1 MVLTPVPIL
10 PRNTGFK
17 HYCFVARSAVKKM
30 SALRRSFCLFGLLI
44 LVAPLVVATV
54 PVSVDIND
62 ENEPQ
67 GWWTETT
74 VDRNQNKIGDMVEL
88 HMDNPIF
95 LDQDNTLPLIIDF
108 HFTPGQKEIEMLER
122 NVDYQHQFILHGID
136 ALAGRV
142 PVDELLTLRDLPG
155 VVMIELDGILT
166 IANNDARIGHGV
178 DVTFAE
184 TGYDGSG
191 TTVAIIDTGLDG
203 NHTSLDDQDDD
214 PTTYDPKI
222 LGFYDA
228 VNSPDDTSGNIFPF
242 DDQGH
247 GSHCGGTT
255 AGTGAP
261 TYDHPGMAPQA
272 HLVGVKVLG
281 ADGSGS
287 FAGVMAG
294 MQWTIDTMHQYNTR
308 IASMSLGG
316 PGAIEWTSSEEDSV
330 NRQANEMV
338 RAGIALYIAAGNNGV
353 SAQIGTPG
361 SAEDVITVGA
371 LDKDTSIAV
380 YSSQGPTEEGRVKP
394 NIAYMG
400 SSIMSVEYNSGD
412 QYSAKSGTSMATP
425 GAAGVGALMLQ
436 ANPDLSPFDIRNIM
450 QETAT
455 YRQCH
460 YMGAN
465 EPCLED
471 LIPKNRQNNVYGHGH
486 VNSLEAVLEAAQ
498 YNQQYTFNSNITLSI
513 TENAFTDGS
522 IMLGPGSEI
531 EIDLNQGIDTVQW
544 MSNDLRDSWSNI
556 HSYNHGNSVIL
567 TYEDIVHEL
576 EHLPGTLLHGNH
588 TLSVRGLEGTTSS
601 PLMSVDIILTEEVLV
616 STSSDETSSLN
627 YVIYG
632 SVFAAIILTIVLV
645 IAFMNNESGKEAI
658 HQRDL
663 DIEEVVEAEI
673 VE

>member
-1 MVLTPVPIL
+1 MNGYK
-10 PRNTGFK
+10 R
-17 HYCFVARSAVKKM
+17 CFGV
-30 SALRRSFCLFGLLI
+30 FGLVI
-44 LVAPLVVATV
+44 WIAPLLIATI
-54 PVSVDIND
+54 PVSADVETDS
-62 ENEPQ
+62 EPR
-67 GWWTETT
+67 GWWDDTT
-74 VDRNQNKIGDMVEL
+74 LDRNQNRIGDMVEL
-88 HMDNPIF
+88 HKENPIF
-95 LDQDNTLPLIIDF
+95 LDEDNTLPLIIDF
-108 HFTPGQKEIEMLER
+108 YYTPGQDEIDMLEKH
-122 NVDYQHQFILHGID
+122 VDYKHQFILHGID

-142 PVDELLTLRDLPG
+142 PVSELLTLRELPG

-178 DVTFAE
+178 DMTFAE

-203 NHTSLDDQDDD
+203 NHSSLDDQDDD
-214 PTTYDPKI
+214 PTTDDPKI

-261 TYDHPGMAPQA
+261 TYEHPGMAPQA

-287 FAGVMAG
+287 FSGVMAG
-294 MQWTIDTMHQYNTR
+294 MQWTIDTMHQYNTK

-330 NRQANEMV
+330 NRQANKMV
-338 RAGIALYIAAGNNGV
+338 RSGIALFIAAGNNAV

-394 NIAYMG
+394 NLAYMG

-436 ANPDLSPFDIRNIM
+436 ANPNLSPFDIRNIM

-465 EPCLED
+465 EPCAED

-486 VNSLEAVLEAAQ
+486 VNSLEAVIEAAE
-498 YNQQYTFNSNITLSI
+498 YNQRYSFDYNITLNV
-513 TENAFTDGS
+513 TETVLKNGN
-522 IMLGPGSEI
+522 IEMGPGSVMTIKISETV
-531 EIDLNQGIDTVQW
+531 DTVQW
-544 MSNDLRDSWSNI
+544 MSNDLRDSWTNI
-556 HSYNHGNSVIL
+556 LSYNGGRNVEISYTDLVNQF
-567 TYEDIVHEL
+567 ER
-576 EHLPGTLLHGNH
+576 LPNVTIHDQH
-588 TLSVRGLEGTTSS
+588 TLSVRALDGTSS
-601 PLMSVDIILTEEVLV
+601 SRLLSVDILLTEEVLV
-616 STSSDETSSLN
+616 PVEESSSSN
-627 YVIYG
+627 MNFVVYG
-632 SVFAAIILTIVLV
+632 SIFAALILSIILVV
-645 IAFMNNESGKEAI
+645 AFVRNDDKEDALYN
-658 HQRDL
+658 QDT
-663 DIEEVVEAEI
+663 DINEVVEAEI
-673 VE
+673 ID

>member
-1 MVLTPVPIL
+1 MNGYK
-10 PRNTGFK
+10 R
-17 HYCFVARSAVKKM
+17 CFGV
-30 SALRRSFCLFGLLI
+30 FGLVI
-44 LVAPLVVATV
+44 WIAPLLIATI
-54 PVSVDIND
+54 PVSADVETDS
-62 ENEPQ
+62 EPR
-67 GWWTETT
+67 GWWNDTT
-74 VDRNQNKIGDMVEL
+74 LDRNQNRIGDMVEL
-88 HMDNPIF
+88 HKENPIF
-95 LDQDNTLPLIIDF
+95 LDEDNTLPLIIDF
-108 HFTPGQKEIEMLER
+108 YYTPGQDEIDMLEKH
-122 NVDYQHQFILHGID
+122 VDYEHQFILHGID

-142 PVDELLTLRDLPG
+142 PVSELLTLRELPG

-178 DVTFAE
+178 DMTFAE

-203 NHTSLDDQDDD
+203 NHSSLDDQDDD
-214 PTTYDPKI
+214 PTTDDPKI

-261 TYDHPGMAPQA
+261 TYEHPGMAPQA

-287 FAGVMAG
+287 FSGVMAG
-294 MQWTIDTMHQYNTR
+294 MQWTIDTMHQYNTK

-330 NRQANEMV
+330 NRQANKMV
-338 RAGIALYIAAGNNGV
+338 RSGIALFIAAGNNAV

-394 NIAYMG
+394 NLAYMG

-436 ANPDLSPFDIRNIM
+436 ANPNLSPFDIRNIM

-465 EPCLED
+465 EPCAED

-486 VNSLEAVLEAAQ
+486 VNSLEAVIEAAE
-498 YNQQYTFNSNITLSI
+498 YNQRYSFDYNITLNV
-513 TENAFTDGS
+513 TETVLKNGN
-522 IMLGPGSEI
+522 IEMGPGSVMTIKISETV
-531 EIDLNQGIDTVQW
+531 DTVQW
-544 MSNDLRDSWSNI
+544 MSNDLRDSWTNI
-556 HSYNHGNSVIL
+556 LSYSGGGNVEISYTDLVNQF
-567 TYEDIVHEL
+567 ER
-576 EHLPGTLLHGNH
+576 LPNVTIHDQH
-588 TLSVRGLEGTTSS
+588 TLSVRALDGTSS
-601 PLMSVDIILTEEVLV
+601 SRLLSVDILLTEEVLV
-616 STSSDETSSLN
+616 PVEESSSSN
-627 YVIYG
+627 MNFVVYG
-632 SVFAAIILTIVLV
+632 SIFAALILSIILVV
-645 IAFMNNESGKEAI
+645 AFVRNDDKEDALYN
-658 HQRDL
+658 QDT
-663 DIEEVVEAEI
+663 DINEVVEAEI
-673 VE
+673 ID

>member
-1 MVLTPVPIL
+1 
-10 PRNTGFK
+10 
-17 HYCFVARSAVKKM
+17 M
-30 SALRRSFCLFGLLI
+30 SGLRRSFCLFGLLI

-54 PVSVDIND
+54 PVSVDVND

-95 LDQDNTLPLIIDF
+95 LDEDKTLPLIIDF
-108 HFTPGQKEIEMLER
+108 HFTPGQKEIDMLER
-122 NVDYQHQFILHGID
+122 NVGYQHQFILHGID

-371 LDKDTSIAV
+371 LDKDTSIAI

-394 NIAYMG
+394 NLAYMG

-556 HSYNHGNSVIL
+556 HSYNHETSVIL
-567 TYEDIVHEL
+567 TYEDIAHEL

-601 PLMSVDIILTEEVLV
+601 PLMSVDITLTEEVLV
-616 STSSDETSSLN
+616 ATTSEEASSLN

-673 VE
+673 IE

>member
-1 MVLTPVPIL
+1 MNGYK
-10 PRNTGFK
+10 R
-17 HYCFVARSAVKKM
+17 CFG
-30 SALRRSFCLFGLLI
+30 LFGLFM
-44 LVAPLVVATV
+44 LVAPLIIATV
-54 PVSVDIND
+54 PVSADFEDNS
-62 ENEPQ
+62 EPV

-74 VDRNQNKIGDMVEL
+74 VDRNQNKIGDMVEI

-95 LDQDNTLPLIIDF
+95 LDEDNTLPLIIDY
-108 HFTPGQKEIEMLER
+108 HYTPGEKDIDVLER
-122 NVDYQHQFILHGID
+122 TVDYEHQFILHGID

-142 PVDELLTLRDLPG
+142 PVTELLTLREIPG

-184 TGYDGSG
+184 TGYDGAG

-214 PTTYDPKI
+214 PDTYDPKI

-261 TYDHPGMAPQA
+261 TYEHPGMAPQA
-272 HLVGVKVLG
+272 HLVGVKVLDAG
-281 ADGSGS
+281 GSGS

-338 RAGIALYIAAGNNGV
+338 RAGIALYIAAGNNAV

-400 SSIMSVEYNSGD
+400 SSIMSVAYNSGD
-412 QYSAKSGTSMATP
+412 QYTAMSGTSMATP

-436 ANPDLSPFDIRNIM
+436 ANPNLSPFDIRNIM

-465 EPCLED
+465 EPCAED

-486 VNSLEAVLEAAQ
+486 VNTLEAVLEAAE
-498 YNQQYTFNSNITLSI
+498 YNQQYTFNSNLTLMV
-513 TENAFTDGS
+513 TETMLTDGN
-522 IMLGPGSEI
+522 IVLGPGSVFNVDISES
-531 EIDLNQGIDTVQW
+531 IDTVQW
-544 MSNDLRDSWSNI
+544 MSNDLRDSWSI
-556 HSYNHGNSVIL
+556 IQSYDGGTSVL
-567 TYEDIVHEL
+567 LDYDLIVEEL
-576 EHLPGTLLHGNH
+576 KHLPGVNLHDNH
-588 TLSVRGLEGTTSS
+588 TLSLRGLDGTTSS
-601 PLMSVDIILTEEVLV
+601 PLVSVDITLTEEVLV
-616 STSSDETSSLN
+616 ATSEDTSSTMN
-627 YVIYG
+627 FVVYG
-632 SVFAAIILTIVLV
+632 SVFAAIILSIVLL
-645 IAFMNNESGKEAI
+645 IAFINNESENEARQPI
-658 HQRDL
+658 DK
-663 DIEEVVEAEI
+663 DIDEVVEAEI
-673 VE
+673 MD

>member
-1 MVLTPVPIL
+1 MNGYK
-10 PRNTGFK
+10 R
-17 HYCFVARSAVKKM
+17 CFG
-30 SALRRSFCLFGLLI
+30 LFGLFM
-44 LVAPLVVATV
+44 LVAPLIVATV
-54 PVSVDIND
+54 PVSADFEDNS
-62 ENEPQ
+62 EPV

-95 LDQDNTLPLIIDF
+95 LDEDNTLPLIIDY
-108 HFTPGQKEIEMLER
+108 HYTPDQQDVDLLER
-122 NVDYQHQFILHGID
+122 TVDYEHQFILHGID

-142 PVDELLTLRDLPG
+142 PVTELLTLRDIPG

-166 IANNDARIGHGV
+166 VANNDARIGHGV
-178 DVTFAE
+178 DITFAE
-184 TGYDGSG
+184 TGYDGAG

-261 TYDHPGMAPQA
+261 TYEHPGMAPQA

-330 NRQANEMV
+330 NRQANAMV
-338 RAGIALYIAAGNNGV
+338 RAGIALYIAAGNNAV

-436 ANPDLSPFDIRNIM
+436 ANPNLSPFDIRNIM

-465 EPCLED
+465 EPCAED

-486 VNSLEAVLEAAQ
+486 VNSLEAVLEAAE
-498 YNQQYTFNSNITLSI
+498 YNQQYTFNSNLTLMV
-513 TENAFTDGS
+513 TET
-522 IMLGPGSEI
+522 MLTNGNIVMGPGSVMKI
-531 EIDLNQGIDTVQW
+531 EISESIDSVQW

-556 HSYNHGNSVIL
+556 HSYDGGTSVVL
-567 TYEDIVHEL
+567 DYDLIVEEL
-576 EHLPGTLLHGNH
+576 EHLPGILLHDNH
-588 TLSVRGLEGTTSS
+588 TLSLRGLDGTTSS
-601 PLMSVDIILTEEVLV
+601 PLVSVDITLTEEVLV
-616 STSSDETSSLN
+616 ATSDDTSSTMN
-627 YVIYG
+627 YVVYG
-632 SVFAAIILTIVLV
+632 SVFAAIILSIVLL
-645 IAFMNNESGKEAI
+645 IAFINNDSEQEAEHSI
-658 HQRDL
+658 DK
-663 DIEEVVEAEI
+663 DIDEVVEAEI
-673 VE
+673 MD

>member
-1 MVLTPVPIL
+1 MFLAPL
-10 PRNTGFK
+10 
-17 HYCFVARSAVKKM
+17 
-30 SALRRSFCLFGLLI
+30 
-44 LVAPLVVATV
+44 LVATI
-54 PVSVDIND
+54 PVSAAD
-62 ENEPQ
+62 EDNTEPV

-88 HMDNPIF
+88 HLDNPVF
-95 LDQDNTLPLIIDF
+95 LDDENTLPLIIDF
-108 HFTPGQKEIEMLER
+108 YYTPGQDEIDMLEKQ
-122 NVDYQHQFILHGID
+122 VDYQHQFILHGID

-142 PVDELLTLRDLPG
+142 PVTELLTLRELPG

-178 DVTFAE
+178 DQAYAE

-191 TTVAIIDTGLDG
+191 VTVAIIDTGLDG

-214 PTTYDPKI
+214 PSTDDPKI
-222 LGFYDA
+222 IGFYDA

-261 TYDHPGMAPQA
+261 TYEHPGMAPQA

-338 RAGIALYIAAGNNGV
+338 RAGIALYIAAGNNAV

-371 LDKDTSIAV
+371 LDKDTAIAV

-436 ANPDLSPFDIRNIM
+436 ANPNLSPFDIRNIM

-465 EPCLED
+465 EPCAED

-486 VNSLEAVLEAAQ
+486 VNALEAVIEAAE
-498 YNQQYTFNSNITLSI
+498 YNQQYIIDTNISMIVTNTL
-513 TENAFTDGS
+513 TDNVS
-522 IMLGPGSEI
+522 VMMGPGSILEI
-531 EIDLNQGIDTVQW
+531 EINQGLDSVQW

-556 HSYNHGNSVIL
+556 HTYDGKESVELSY
-567 TYEDIVHEL
+567 EQIVQEL
-576 EHLPGTLLHGNH
+576 EHLPGIIIHDNH
-588 TLSVRGLEGTTSS
+588 TLSLRGIEGMTSS
-601 PLMSVDIILTEEVLV
+601 PLISVQVTLTEEVLV
-616 STSSDETSSLN
+616 PPESDSTNSLN

-632 SVFAAIILTIVLV
+632 SVFAAIILSIILV
-645 IAFMNNESGKEAI
+645 IAFINNESSKEAM
-658 HQRDL
+658 HPVDK
-663 DIEEVVEAEI
+663 DINEVVEAELMD
-673 VE
+673 

>member
-1 MVLTPVPIL
+1 MNGYK
-10 PRNTGFK
+10 R
-17 HYCFVARSAVKKM
+17 CFG
-30 SALRRSFCLFGLLI
+30 LFGLFM
-44 LVAPLVVATV
+44 LVAPLIVATV
-54 PVSVDIND
+54 PVSAEFEDD
-62 ENEPQ
+62 SEPV

-88 HMDNPIF
+88 HIDNPIF
-95 LDQDNTLPLIIDF
+95 LDEDNTLPLIIDY
-108 HFTPGQKEIEMLER
+108 HYTPGQEDIDVLER
-122 NVDYQHQFILHGID
+122 TVEYQHQFILHGID

-142 PVDELLTLRDLPG
+142 PVTELLTLRDIPG

-184 TGYDGSG
+184 TGYDGAG

-261 TYDHPGMAPQA
+261 TYEHPGMAPQA

-330 NRQANEMV
+330 NRQANAMV
-338 RAGIALYIAAGNNGV
+338 RAGIALYIAAGNNAV

-400 SSIMSVEYNSGD
+400 SSIMSVAYNSGD
-412 QYSAKSGTSMATP
+412 QYTAMSGTSMATP

-436 ANPDLSPFDIRNIM
+436 ANPNLSPFDIRNIM

-465 EPCLED
+465 EPCAED

-486 VNSLEAVLEAAQ
+486 VNSLEAVLEAAE
-498 YNQQYTFNSNITLSI
+498 YNQQYTFNSNLTLMV
-513 TENAFTDGS
+513 TET
-522 IMLGPGSEI
+522 MLTNGNIVMGPGSVMEI
-531 EIDLNQGIDTVQW
+531 EISESIDSVQW

-556 HSYNHGNSVIL
+556 HSYDGGTSVVL
-567 TYEDIVHEL
+567 DYDLIVEEL
-576 EHLPGTLLHGNH
+576 EHLPGILLHDNH
-588 TLSVRGLEGTTSS
+588 TLSLRGLDGTTSS
-601 PLMSVDIILTEEVLV
+601 PLVSVDITLTKEVIV
-616 STSSDETSSLN
+616 ATSDDTSSTMN
-627 YVIYG
+627 YVVYG
-632 SVFAAIILTIVLV
+632 SVFAAIILSIVLL
-645 IAFMNNESGKEAI
+645 IAFINNESEKEARHPI
-658 HQRDL
+658 DK
-663 DIEEVVEAEI
+663 DIDEVVEAEI
-673 VE
+673 MD

>member
-1 MVLTPVPIL
+1 MNGYK
-10 PRNTGFK
+10 R
-17 HYCFVARSAVKKM
+17 CFG
-30 SALRRSFCLFGLLI
+30 LFGLFM
-44 LVAPLVVATV
+44 LVAPLIVATV
-54 PVSVDIND
+54 PVSAEFEDNS
-62 ENEPQ
+62 EPV

-95 LDQDNTLPLIIDF
+95 LDEDNTLPLIIDY
-108 HFTPGQKEIEMLER
+108 HYTPGHEEIDVLER
-122 NVDYQHQFILHGID
+122 TVDYEHQFILHGID

-142 PVDELLTLRDLPG
+142 PVTELLTLRDTPG

-166 IANNDARIGHGV
+166 VANNDARIGHGV

-184 TGYDGSG
+184 TGYDGAG

-214 PTTYDPKI
+214 PDTYDPKI

-261 TYDHPGMAPQA
+261 TYEHPGMAPQA

-436 ANPDLSPFDIRNIM
+436 ANPNLSPFDIRNIM

-465 EPCLED
+465 EPCAED

-486 VNSLEAVLEAAQ
+486 VNSLEAVLEAAE
-498 YNQQYTFNSNITLSI
+498 YNQQYTFNSNLTLMV
-513 TENAFTDGS
+513 TET
-522 IMLGPGSEI
+522 MLTNGNIVMGPGSVMEI
-531 EIDLNQGIDTVQW
+531 EISESIDSVQW

-556 HSYNHGNSVIL
+556 HSYDGGTSVVL
-567 TYEDIVHEL
+567 DYNLIVEEL
-576 EHLPGTLLHGNH
+576 EHLPGILLHDNH
-588 TLSVRGLEGTTSS
+588 TLSLRGLDGTTSS
-601 PLMSVDIILTEEVLV
+601 PLVSVDITLTEEVLV
-616 STSSDETSSLN
+616 ATSDDTSSTMN
-627 YVIYG
+627 YVVYG
-632 SVFAAIILTIVLV
+632 SVFAAIILTIVLL
-645 IAFMNNESGKEAI
+645 IAFINNESEKEARHPI
-658 HQRDL
+658 DK
-663 DIEEVVEAEI
+663 DIDEVVEAEI
-673 VE
+673 MD

>member
-1 MVLTPVPIL
+1 MNGYK
-10 PRNTGFK
+10 R
-17 HYCFVARSAVKKM
+17 CFG
-30 SALRRSFCLFGLLI
+30 LFGLFM
-44 LVAPLVVATV
+44 LVAPLIVATL
-54 PVSVDIND
+54 PVSADND
-62 ENEPQ
+62 DNSEPV

-95 LDQDNTLPLIIDF
+95 LDEEKTLPLIIDY
-108 HFTPGQKEIEMLER
+108 HYTPGEEEIDVLER
-122 NVDYQHQFILHGID
+122 TVDYEHQFILHGID

-142 PVDELLTLRDLPG
+142 PVTELLTLREIPG
-155 VVMIELDGILT
+155 VVMIELDGVLT

-178 DVTFAE
+178 DLAFAE

-191 TTVAIIDTGLDG
+191 VTVAIIDTGLDG

-214 PTTYDPKI
+214 PATNDPKI
-222 LGFYDA
+222 IGFYDA

-261 TYDHPGMAPQA
+261 TYEHPGMAPQA

-338 RAGIALYIAAGNNGV
+338 RAGIALYIAAGNNAV

-371 LDKDTSIAV
+371 LDKDTAIAV

-465 EPCLED
+465 EPCAED

-486 VNSLEAVLEAAQ
+486 VNALEAVIEAAE
-498 YNQQYTFNSNITLSI
+498 YNQQYTLNTNISMDVTNKL
-513 TENAFTDGS
+513 TDNVS
-522 IMLGPGSEI
+522 VRLGPGSTL
-531 EIDLNQGIDTVQW
+531 EIDINQGLDTVQW
-544 MSNDLRDSWSNI
+544 MSNDLRDSWSI
-556 HSYNHGNSVIL
+556 IQSYDGGTNVVL
-567 TYEDIVHEL
+567 DYDLIVQEL
-576 EHLPGTLLHGNH
+576 KHLPGVNLHDNH
-588 TLSVRGLEGTTSS
+588 TLSLRGLDGTTSS
-601 PLMSVDIILTEEVLV
+601 PLVSVDITLTEEVLV
-616 STSSDETSSLN
+616 ATSDETSSTMN
-627 YVIYG
+627 YVVYG
-632 SVFAAIILTIVLV
+632 SVFAAIILSIVLL
-645 IAFMNNESGKEAI
+645 IAFINNESEKEVKHPI
-658 HQRDL
+658 DK
-663 DIEEVVEAEI
+663 DIDEVVEAEI
-673 VE
+673 MD

>member
-1 MVLTPVPIL
+1 MLIL
-10 PRNTGFK
+10 HQSIGFK
-17 HYCFVARSAVKKM
+17 PYRRVAHSAVKEM
-30 SALRRSFCLFGLLI
+30 SSLKKGFGIFGLMI
-44 LVAPLVVATV
+44 LVTPLLVASI
-54 PVSVDIND
+54 PVSANQSDD
-62 ENEPQ
+62 GEPQ

-88 HMDNPIF
+88 HIDNPIF
-95 LDQDNTLPLIIDF
+95 LDEDNTLPLIIDF
-108 HFTPGQKEIEMLER
+108 YYTPGEEEIEMLE
-122 NVDYQHQFILHGID
+122 NEVDYQHQFILHGID

-142 PVDELLTLRDLPG
+142 PVTELLTLRELPG
-155 VVMIELDGILT
+155 VVMVELDGILT
-166 IANNDARIGHGV
+166 IANGDARAGHGV
-178 DVTFAE
+178 DIAFEE

-203 NHTSLDDQDDD
+203 NHSSLDDQDDD
-214 PTTYDPKI
+214 PSTYDPKI

-228 VNSPDDTSGNIFPF
+228 VNAPGDTNGTIFPY

-261 TYDHPGMAPQA
+261 TYEHPGMAPQA
-272 HLVGVKVLG
+272 NLVGVKVLDAG
-281 ADGSGS
+281 GSGS

-294 MQWTIDTMHQYNTR
+294 MQWTIDTMHKYNTR

-371 LDKDTSIAV
+371 LDKDTSIAI
-380 YSSQGPTEEGRVKP
+380 YSSQGPTEEGRIKP

-400 SSIMSVEYNSGD
+400 SSIMSVAYNTGD
-412 QYSAKSGTSMATP
+412 QYTAMSGTSMATP

-436 ANPDLSPFDIRNIM
+436 ANPNLSPFDIRNIM

-465 EPCLED
+465 EPCVDD

-486 VNSLEAVLEAAQ
+486 VNALESVIEAAE
-498 YNQQYTFNSNITLSI
+498 YNQQYTIDTNITL
-513 TENAFTDGS
+513 NATNSKNNNGS
-522 IMLGPGSEI
+522 IMLGPGSIIELEI
-531 EIDLNQGIDTVQW
+531 SQGLDSVQW

-556 HSYNHGNSVIL
+556 HTYDRGQEATLSY
-567 TYEDIVHEL
+567 EQIVEEL
-576 EHLPGTLLHGNH
+576 EHLPGIDIHSVH
-588 TLSVRGLEGTTSS
+588 TLSLRGIDGTSS
-601 PLMSVDIILTEEVLV
+601 SLLISVQVELTEEVLV
-616 STSSDETSSLN
+616 DVKSDSEESFN
-627 YVIYG
+627 YIVWG
-632 SVFAAIILTIVLV
+632 SVISAIILVIVFAVLM
-645 IAFMNNESGKEAI
+645 AKGESEKEVMKKP
-658 HQRDL
+658 DS
-663 DIEEVVEAEI
+663 DIDEVVEAEL
-673 VE
+673 V

>member
-1 MVLTPVPIL
+1 MNGYK
-10 PRNTGFK
+10 R
-17 HYCFVARSAVKKM
+17 CFGV
-30 SALRRSFCLFGLLI
+30 FGLVI
-44 LVAPLVVATV
+44 WIAPLLIATI
-54 PVSVDIND
+54 PVSADVETDS
-62 ENEPQ
+62 EPR
-67 GWWTETT
+67 GWWNDTT
-74 VDRNQNKIGDMVEL
+74 LDRNQNRIGDMVEL
-88 HMDNPIF
+88 HKENPIF
-95 LDQDNTLPLIIDF
+95 LDEDNTLPLIIDF
-108 HFTPGQKEIEMLER
+108 YYTPGQDEIDMLEKH
-122 NVDYQHQFILHGID
+122 VDYKHQFILHGID

-142 PVDELLTLRDLPG
+142 PVSELLTLKELPG

-178 DVTFAE
+178 DMTFAE

-203 NHTSLDDQDDD
+203 NHSSLDDQDDD
-214 PTTYDPKI
+214 PTTDDPKI

-261 TYDHPGMAPQA
+261 TYEHPGMAPQA

-287 FAGVMAG
+287 FSGVMAG
-294 MQWTIDTMHQYNTR
+294 MQWTIDTMHQYNTK

-330 NRQANEMV
+330 NRQANKMV
-338 RAGIALYIAAGNNGV
+338 RSGIALFIAAGNNAV

-394 NIAYMG
+394 NLAYMG

-436 ANPDLSPFDIRNIM
+436 ANPNLSPFDIRNIM

-465 EPCLED
+465 EPCAED

-486 VNSLEAVLEAAQ
+486 VNSLEAVIEAAE
-498 YNQQYTFNSNITLSI
+498 YNQRYSFDYNITLNV
-513 TENAFTDGS
+513 TETVLKNGN
-522 IMLGPGSEI
+522 IEMGPGSVMTIKISETV
-531 EIDLNQGIDTVQW
+531 DTVQW
-544 MSNDLRDSWSNI
+544 MSNDLRDSWTNI
-556 HSYNHGNSVIL
+556 LSYNGGGNVEISYTDLVNQF
-567 TYEDIVHEL
+567 ER
-576 EHLPGTLLHGNH
+576 LPNVTIHDQH
-588 TLSVRGLEGTTSS
+588 TLSVRALDGTSS
-601 PLMSVDIILTEEVLV
+601 SRLLSVDILLTEEVLV
-616 STSSDETSSLN
+616 PVEESSSSN
-627 YVIYG
+627 MNFVVYG
-632 SVFAAIILTIVLV
+632 SIFAALILSIILVV
-645 IAFMNNESGKEAI
+645 AFVRNDDKEDALYN
-658 HQRDL
+658 QDT
-663 DIEEVVEAEI
+663 DINEVVEAEI
-673 VE
+673 ID